1 MNIFREQAL
10 PTLMHQDGQR
20 EREPP
25 VYSAPSQASSLP
37 PQRPS
42 LRSAFDN
49 LDMARSVWSFQPYK
63 PHRRQESGGYFLP
76 QLREYKDAILIPVR
90 SEVPPLVDQYRGML
104 SYHHHLHQLDTPL
117 NLNINP
123 TPIRPT
129 PHRQGSLSS
138 IGKKKTPLNL
148 SFGTQRTPIFSLK
161 SNFCTPLERK

>member
-1 MNIFREQAL
+1 M
-10 PTLMHQDGQR
+10 PTLLHQDGQR

-90 SEVPPLVDQYRGML
+90 SEVPPLVDHYRGVF
-104 SYHHHLHQLDTPL
+104 SYHHQHLQHFDTPL
-117 NLNINP
+117 GLSP
-123 TPIRPT
+123 GPIRPT
-129 PHRQGSLSS
+129 PHRNNLPIMPLPDVGAGLGRPGQISHTVHSQQPGGQICPLLLSS
-138 IGKKKTPLNL
+138 FM
-148 SFGTQRTPIFSLK
+148 SF
-161 SNFCTPLERK
+161 